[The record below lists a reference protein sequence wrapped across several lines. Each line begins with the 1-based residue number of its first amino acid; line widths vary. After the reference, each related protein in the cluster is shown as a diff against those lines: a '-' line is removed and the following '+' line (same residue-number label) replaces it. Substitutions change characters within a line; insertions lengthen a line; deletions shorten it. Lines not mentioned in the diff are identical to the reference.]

1 MGFRHEFKHC
11 INTADYLTIRSRIR
25 HVAVCD
31 RGGEY
36 KIRSIY
42 FDNYNDKSLME
53 KVSGLNNRS
62 KFRIRFYND
71 DSSFIKLEKKSKV
84 NGLCLKRSEVISR
97 DAAELLLTGNFE
109 KIKKDASELLW
120 DLYLKMKNEL
130 LRPKTIVDYVREAYI
145 FKAGNVRVTFD
156 KSIKSGLFSTD
167 VFNPDLTTVETL
179 NHRYMVLEVKYD
191 EFLPS
196 IINDLIQ
203 TGNRMASSI
212 SKYALC
218 RMYG

>member
-11 INTADYLTIRSRIR
+11 INTADHLTIKNRIR

-84 NGLCLKRSEVISR
+84 NGLCLKQVSIITREQCEDILS
-97 DAAELLLTGNFE
+97 GNIEFLKE
-109 KIKKDASELLW
+109 SDSVVSN

-145 FKAGNVRVTFD
+145 FKARNVRATFD

-179 NHRYMVLEVKYD
+179 YHRYMVLEVKYD

-196 IINDLIQ
+196 IINDLVQ
-203 TGNRMASSI
+203 TGNRMSSSI

>member
-84 NGLCLKRSEVISR
+84 NGLCLKQVSIITREECEDILS
-97 DAAELLLTGNFE
+97 GNIEFLKE
-109 KIKKDASELLW
+109 SDSVVSK